1 MGMEIQIDTLEDMC
15 SLMCDNVI
23 PSKEGDEEDEEG
35 LDKHTQ
41 KDTRM

>member
-23 PSKEGDEEDEEG
+23 PERKDDKEDGGKENVYGEDNRE
-35 LDKHTQ
+35 
-41 KDTRM
+41 